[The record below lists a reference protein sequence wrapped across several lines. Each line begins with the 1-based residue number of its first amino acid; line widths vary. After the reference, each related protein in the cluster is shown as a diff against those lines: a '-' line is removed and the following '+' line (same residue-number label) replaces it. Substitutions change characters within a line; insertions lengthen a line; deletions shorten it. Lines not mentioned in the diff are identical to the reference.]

1 MQKKIIALA
10 VAGLVSGAAFAQ
22 SNVTVYGIVDMAYV
36 YQGSSTISGGDSYS
50 ALDDGGWDSSRFGLK
65 GTEDLGNGL
74 SANFVQ
80 EYATQLDRQDGVTSR
95 NSYVSLAGKNWG
107 EVKLGSFGS
116 VHDDYA
122 GITESGGMSW
132 GKDAGIGF
140 IVTDDVSNGI
150 EYISPSFSGLQFK
163 VGASTNYYLKD
174 QDSNGVTV
182 EDRTV
187 TYADPENNR
196 AFFASGAYANGPL
209 KVALT
214 YDTVNGQN
222 SDAQKDEWMI
232 TAGYDFGVVKVG
244 AGYDR
249 ATGDDLVVG
258 QTDEI
263 KRDAWRVSI
272 GAPIGANGSVALTYA
287 DVSTEYGSLDNDIS
301 SWGISYSH
309 FLSKRTALYAAAY
322 TADFDEGAALINT
335 GSDIDPSLS
344 TFETGVK
351 VGIRHTF

>member
-10 VAGLVSGAAFAQ
+10 VAGLASGAAFAQ
-22 SNVTVYGIVDMAYV
+22 SNVTVYGIIDMAYV
-36 YQGSSTISGGDSYS
+36 YQGSATDDRDSHTG
-50 ALDDGGWDSSRFGLK
+50 LDDGGWDSSRFGLK

-80 EYATQLDRQDGVTSR
+80 EFATQLDRNAGVTSR

-107 EVKLGSFGS
+107 EVKLGSFGT

-122 GITESGGMSW
+122 GFTEAGGMSW

-140 IVTDDVSNGI
+140 IVSGDVSNGI

-163 VGASTNYYLKD
+163 VGASTHYDKNEND
-174 QDSNGVTV
+174 TGEVVD
-182 EDRTV
+182 
-187 TYADPENNR
+187 AENNR
-196 AFFASGAYANGPL
+196 AFFASGAYNNGPL

-214 YDTVNGQN
+214 YDNVNQQ
-222 SDAQKDEWMI
+222 STELKKDEWMI
-232 TAGYDFGVVKVG
+232 AGGYDFGMVKLG

-249 ATGDDLVVG
+249 ATIDGFGGDD
-258 QTDEI
+258 EI
-263 KRDAWRVSI
+263 TRDAWRVTI

-287 DVSTEYGSLDNDIS
+287 DVSTEYDDLENDVS
-301 SWGISYSH
+301 SWGVSYSH

-322 TADFDEGAALINT
+322 FGDFEQGVALIDT
-335 GSDIDPSLS
+335 GSDLDPSIG
-344 TFETGVK
+344 TYETGVK

>member
-22 SNVTVYGIVDMAYV
+22 SNVTIYGIVDMAYV
-36 YQGSSTISGGDSYS
+36 YQGSSTIDNQDSYG

-74 SANFVQ
+74 SVNFVQ
-80 EYATQLDRQDGVTSR
+80 EYATQLDRNDGIKSR
-95 NSYVSLAGKNWG
+95 NSYVSLAGKSWG

-122 GITESGGMSW
+122 GFTEAGGMSW
-132 GKDAGIGF
+132 GKDANLGF
-140 IVTDDVSNGI
+140 IVTGDVSNGI

-163 VGASTNYYLKD
+163 VGASTHYD
-174 QDSNGVTV
+174 IAEQDSNGVTSGV
-182 EDRTV
+182 
-187 TYADPENNR
+187 YADPKNNR
-196 AFFASGAYANGPL
+196 AFFASGAYSNGPL

-214 YDTVNGQN
+214 YDNVNQQN
-222 SDAQKDEWMI
+222 TDFSKDEWMI
-232 TAGYDFGVVKVG
+232 VAGYDFGVVKVG

-249 ATGDDLVVG
+249 ATADDFNASG
-258 QTDEI
+258 EDIT
-263 KRDAWRVSI
+263 RDAWRVTL
-272 GAPIGANGSVALTYA
+272 GAPIGANGSVALTYV
-287 DVSTEYGSLDNDIS
+287 DVSTEYGDLDGDAS
-301 SWGISYSH
+301 SWGVSYSH

-322 TADFDEGAALINT
+322 MGDFEDGGALGAP
-335 GSDIDPSLS
+335 GSGLDLGVNNYES
-344 TFETGVK
+344 GVK